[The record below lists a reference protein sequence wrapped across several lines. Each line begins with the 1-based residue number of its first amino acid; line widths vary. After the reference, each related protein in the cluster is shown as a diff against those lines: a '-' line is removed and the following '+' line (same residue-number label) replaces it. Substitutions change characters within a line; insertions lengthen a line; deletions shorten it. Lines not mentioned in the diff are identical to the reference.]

1 MEFFDKDRKFM
12 VGQKNQTKYNTL
24 YSLPISII
32 VPSNVAI
39 SSTSSNDNLQIIHE
53 RFCHI
58 APRTLDRMARN
69 QIVNEL
75 PNKLEGSIGYCESY
89 IKGKMTDGCY

>member
-1 MEFFDKDRKFM
+1 MEFFDRDHKFM

-39 SSTSSNDNLQIIHE
+39 SSTSMNDFVTSLRELWTGWQETKSLMSFQTNWKDPLV
-53 RFCHI
+53 
-58 APRTLDRMARN
+58 
-69 QIVNEL
+69 IVNHISR
-75 PNKLEGSIGYCESY
+75 GR
-89 IKGKMTDGCY
+89 